1 MFENENLRLRQQA
14 LINGE
19 WLKAEDGETQPVFNP
34 ATEDLIGSVP
44 MLNSDQ
50 IDNCILNAEKA
61 FYAWRDTN
69 ARQRCDLLAKWG
81 VAITS
86 DRERIAK
93 IITIEQGKPF
103 HEALGEVDYATSY
116 INWYAQQALLEQ
128 GSILPFSQST
138 DTMLVT
144 KEPIG
149 VCAAITPW
157 NFPAAMI
164 TRKVAPA
171 LAAGC
176 TMIVKPAPDTP
187 FTALALA
194 ELAMEV
200 GIPPGVLNIVTG
212 NPEVIGKCLTQSNIV
227 RKLSFTGSTKIGKH
241 LMAACAINIKR
252 LSLELGGN
260 APFIVCEDADI
271 QRAVQGA
278 MDSKFRNAGQTCV
291 CANAFYV
298 HENIYDEFSRQ
309 LVNRV
314 NQLRLGRGDKI
325 KVDIGPL
332 INELAL
338 EKIDILLKD
347 ATEKGAQIVCGG
359 ERWEHSLKWFK
370 PTVLNS
376 VTTNMLCIQ
385 EEVFGPIV
393 PLVKYSD
400 EEKLLEY
407 LRQQDTGLAA
417 YFYSSNISRIKR
429 ISKALEVG
437 MIGVNT
443 GLISDSAVPFG
454 GVKSSGIGREGGK
467 QGLEEYLET
476 KYIKLCV

>member
-385 EEVFGPIV
+385 EEIFGPIV

>member
-241 LMAACAINIKR
+241 LMAACASNIKR

-385 EEVFGPIV
+385 EEIFGPIV

>member
-241 LMAACAINIKR
+241 LMAACATNIKR

-347 ATEKGAQIVCGG
+347 AIGKGAQIVCGG

-385 EEVFGPIV
+385 EEIFGPIV

>member
-241 LMAACAINIKR
+241 LMAACATNIKR

-271 QRAVQGA
+271 QGAVQGA

-347 ATEKGAQIVCGG
+347 AIGKGAQIVCGG

-385 EEVFGPIV
+385 EEIFGPIV

>member
-1 MFENENLRLRQQA
+1 MFESAELRLRQQA
-14 LINGE
+14 LINGQ
-19 WLKAEDGETQPVFNP
+19 WLTAESGETASVFNP
-34 ATEDLIGSVP
+34 ATGDLIGSVP
-44 MLNSDQ
+44 MLSRTQ
-50 IDNCILNAEKA
+50 IETCIQLAEKS
-61 FYAWRDTN
+61 FYSWRDVN
-69 ARQRCDLLAKWG
+69 ARHRCELLAKWAQ
-81 VAITS
+81 AITV

-93 IITIEQGKPF
+93 ILTMEQGKPL

-116 INWYAQQALLEQ
+116 INWYAQHALLEQ
-128 GSILPFSQST
+128 GSMLPFGQSG

-176 TMIVKPAPDTP
+176 TMIVKPALNTP

-194 ELAMEV
+194 ELALDV
-200 GIPPGVLNIVTG
+200 GFPAGVLNIVTG
-212 NPEVIGKCLTQSNIV
+212 DAEMLGSCMTQSHTV
-227 RKLSFTGSTKIGKH
+227 RKLSFTGSTKVGQI
-241 LMAACAINIKR
+241 LMAACATNVKR

-271 QRAVQGA
+271 ERAVQGA

-298 HENIYDEFSRQ
+298 HESVYDAFSQQ
-309 LVNRV
+309 LADRV
-314 NQLRLGRGDKI
+314 NKLQLGKGSHPDTH
-325 KVDIGPL
+325 IGPL
-332 INELAL
+332 INNAAI
-338 EKIDILLKD
+338 EKVESLLQD
-347 ATEKGAQIVCGG
+347 AISKGAKVVCGG
-359 ERWEHSLKWFK
+359 ERWEHSSKWFK
-370 PTVLNS
+370 PTVLTA
-376 VTTNMLCIQ
+376 VTTDMRCVQ
-385 EEVFGPIV
+385 EEIFGPV
-393 PLVKYSD
+393 APLVKYRS
-400 EEKLLEY
+400 EPQLLEH
-407 LRQQDTGLAA
+407 LRRQSTGLAA
-417 YFYSSNISRIKR
+417 YFYSSDLSRIKR

-443 GLISDSAVPFG
+443 GLISDAAVPFG

-467 QGLEEYLET
+467 QGLEEYQET
-476 KYIKLCV
+476 KYTKICD

>member
-1 MFENENLRLRQQA
+1 
-14 LINGE
+14 
-19 WLKAEDGETQPVFNP
+19 
-34 ATEDLIGSVP
+34 
-44 MLNSDQ
+44 
-50 IDNCILNAEKA
+50 
-61 FYAWRDTN
+61 
-69 ARQRCDLLAKWG
+69 
-81 VAITS
+81 
-86 DRERIAK
+86 
-93 IITIEQGKPF
+93 
-103 HEALGEVDYATSY
+103 
-116 INWYAQQALLEQ
+116 
-128 GSILPFSQST
+128 
-138 DTMLVT
+138 MLVT

>member
-1 MFENENLRLRQQA
+1 
-14 LINGE
+14 
-19 WLKAEDGETQPVFNP
+19 
-34 ATEDLIGSVP
+34 
-44 MLNSDQ
+44 
-50 IDNCILNAEKA
+50 
-61 FYAWRDTN
+61 
-69 ARQRCDLLAKWG
+69 
-81 VAITS
+81 
-86 DRERIAK
+86 
-93 IITIEQGKPF
+93 
-103 HEALGEVDYATSY
+103 
-116 INWYAQQALLEQ
+116 
-128 GSILPFSQST
+128 
-138 DTMLVT
+138 
-144 KEPIG
+144 
-149 VCAAITPW
+149 
-157 NFPAAMI
+157 
-164 TRKVAPA
+164 
-171 LAAGC
+171 
-176 TMIVKPAPDTP
+176 
-187 FTALALA
+187 
-194 ELAMEV
+194 
-200 GIPPGVLNIVTG
+200 
-212 NPEVIGKCLTQSNIV
+212 
-227 RKLSFTGSTKIGKH
+227 
-241 LMAACAINIKR
+241 MAACASNIKR

-314 NQLRLGRGDKI
+314 NQLRLGRGDKV

-385 EEVFGPIV
+385 EEIFGPIV